1 VVIRNRCSGT
11 ATYCTDTTGTTA
23 HSSAS
28 IITLPLLLLLPQII
42 AFCLY
47 SAPLYYMCEKALR
60 VHTKP
65 IYIRVLARLPVCE
78 LTFLLYSL

>member
-1 VVIRNRCSGT
+1 V
-11 ATYCTDTTGTTA
+11 
-23 HSSAS
+23 
-28 IITLPLLLLLPQII
+28 LLLLLLLPQII

-65 IYIRVLARLPVCE
+65 MYIRVLARLPVCE
-78 LTFLLYSL
+78 LQLLLQPSKTVRCDRLTCTAFLD

>member
-1 VVIRNRCSGT
+1 MLSLLQMQPPQMLPP
-11 ATYCTDTTGTTA
+11 
-23 HSSAS
+23 S
-28 IITLPLLLLLPQII
+28 LPPPPLLLLLLLLLQII

-78 LTFLLYSL
+78 

>member
-1 VVIRNRCSGT
+1 VEGSSTLTPALLHWCSLP
-11 ATYCTDTTGTTA
+11 
-23 HSSAS
+23 HSSNFRQHYPSAAAAAAAADAAV
-28 IITLPLLLLLPQII
+28 LLLQII

-78 LTFLLYSL
+78 C

>member
-1 VVIRNRCSGT
+1 MLL
-11 ATYCTDTTGTTA
+11 
-23 HSSAS
+23 
-28 IITLPLLLLLPQII
+28 LPLLMPQII

-78 LTFLLYSL
+78 C